1 MSTPSDKEKVKQLM
15 AAPAVTAAPPEL
27 LAKADGIAAELDKAA
42 KSATG
47 TLQQVLRVVANVVR
61 DSKTGSL
68 TQSLQNSM
76 TEQMNRLMTEAKSD
90 PSLVTKIPP
99 VLGEGVEWLQSY
111 LSARGVPPGG
121 YLAGE
126 GAPTKK
132 AAPAPAAAPASRP
145 GAKAQD
151 GFESSGS
158 RPMALPTDDGA
169 QQVPQKPGQQ
179 LESFKAWMKNPNT
192 GKLKG

>member
-42 KSATG
+42 KTATG

-68 TQSLQNSM
+68 TQTLHNSM
-76 TEQMNRLMTEAKSD
+76 TETMSRLMTEAKAD
-90 PSLVTKIPP
+90 PSLVNKIPAA
-99 VLGEGVEWLQSY
+99 LGEGVDWLQSY

-121 YLAGE
+121 YFSE
-126 GAPTKK
+126 GTAAKKAPAAA
-132 AAPAPAAAPASRP
+132 AAPAPRA

-151 GFESSGS
+151 GFESSGA
-158 RPMALPTDDGA
+158 RPMALPTDDG
-169 QQVPQKPGQQ
+169 QQPVPQKPGQQ
-179 LESFKAWMKNPNT
+179 LESFKAWMKNPSA
-192 GKLKG
+192 GKVKG